1 MKEKIILNKIKK
13 FINTHDH
20 FLIVQADNPDGDS
33 LGSALALEHIL
44 GDMKKSTSLYCGVD
58 VPEYLKF
65 LTGWDR
71 VTKTIPTSID
81 AVIIVDTSAQI
92 LLENLAAS
100 PEYPWVA
107 SKQTL
112 VLDHHSEV
120 VCDIPQASI
129 ILCDNTYVS
138 TGELIYELCKNLQ
151 WNISVAA
158 QEKIMQSILS
168 DTLGLSTEATT
179 ATTYRRMAEMLEAGV
194 DRFALDESRKLLSKM
209 DSTVYMYKADLIKRT
224 EFYGDNK
231 EVAVVVIPEDELY
244 SVGTLY
250 NPAPL
255 ILNEMTMI
263 QGVKMA
269 IVIKRYKNRIT
280 GSLRATSQAPV
291 ANKIATIFGG
301 GGHPYAAGFKMDA
314 TPSSFSNIKSDVIRK
329 TLELIQ

>member
-1 MKEKIILNKIKK
+1 MTNKKTITEIETFIK
-13 FINTHDH
+13 THNH

-44 GDMKKSTSLYCGVD
+44 GDMKKQTSMYCGVD

-65 LTGWDR
+65 LSGWDR
-71 VTKTIPTSID
+71 VSKTIPTSID

-92 LLENLAAS
+92 LLENLAAA

-107 SKQTL
+107 SKPTL

-120 VCDIPQASI
+120 ICDIPQASI

-138 TGELIYELCKNLQ
+138 TGELIYKVAQTLK
-151 WNISVAA
+151 WKMSVPA

-179 ATTYRRMAEMLEAGV
+179 SSTYRRMAEMLEAGV
-194 DRFALDESRKLLSKM
+194 DRYALDESRKLLSKM
-209 DSTVYMYKADLIKRT
+209 DPSVYMYKADLIKRT

-231 EVAVVVIPEDELY
+231 EVALVVIPEDELY

-255 ILNEMTMI
+255 ILNEMTMVE
-263 QGVKMA
+263 GVKMA
-269 IVIKRYKNRIT
+269 IVIKRYKNRVT
-280 GSLRATSQAPV
+280 GALRATSQAPV
-291 ANKIATIFGG
+291 ANKIATTFGG

-314 TPSSFSNIKSDVIRK
+314 TPSSFSDIKSDVIRK

>member
-1 MKEKIILNKIKK
+1 MTNKKTITEIET
-13 FINTHDH
+13 FIETHNH

-44 GDMKKSTSLYCGVD
+44 GDMKKHTSMYCGVD

-65 LTGWDR
+65 LSGWDR
-71 VTKTIPTSID
+71 VSKTIPTSID

-92 LLENLAAS
+92 LLENLAAA
-100 PEYPWVA
+100 PEYPWIA
-107 SKQTL
+107 SKPTL

-138 TGELIYELCKNLQ
+138 TGELIYEVAQTLK
-151 WNISVAA
+151 WKMSVPA

-179 ATTYRRMAEMLEAGV
+179 SSTYRRMAEMLEAGV
-194 DRFALDESRKLLSKM
+194 DRYALDESRKLLSKM
-209 DSTVYMYKADLIKRT
+209 DPSVYMYKADLIKRT

-231 EVAVVVIPEDELY
+231 EVALVVIPEDELY

-255 ILNEMTMI
+255 ILNEMTMVE
-263 QGVKMA
+263 GVKMA
-269 IVIKRYKNRIT
+269 IVIKRYKNRVT
-280 GSLRATSQAPV
+280 GALRATSQAPV
-291 ANKIATIFGG
+291 ANKIATTFGG

-314 TPSSFSNIKSDVIRK
+314 TPSSFSDIKSDVIRK

>member
-1 MKEKIILNKIKK
+1 MTNKKTITEIETFIK
-13 FINTHDH
+13 THSH

-44 GDMKKSTSLYCGVD
+44 GDMKKQTSMYCGVD

-65 LTGWDR
+65 LSGWDR
-71 VTKTIPTSID
+71 VSKTIPTSID

-92 LLENLAAS
+92 LLENLAAA

-107 SKQTL
+107 SKPTL
-112 VLDHHSEV
+112 ILDHHSEV
-120 VCDIPQASI
+120 ICDIPQASI

-138 TGELIYELCKNLQ
+138 TGELIYEVAQTLK
-151 WNISVAA
+151 WKMSVPA

-179 ATTYRRMAEMLEAGV
+179 SSTYRRMAEMLEAGV
-194 DRFALDESRKLLSKM
+194 DRYALDESRKLLSKM
-209 DSTVYMYKADLIKRT
+209 DPSVYMYKADLIKRT

-231 EVAVVVIPEDELY
+231 EIALVVIPEDELY

-255 ILNEMTMI
+255 ILNEMTMVE
-263 QGVKMA
+263 GVKMA
-269 IVIKRYKNRIT
+269 IVIKRYKNRVT
-280 GSLRATSQAPV
+280 GALRATSQAPV
-291 ANKIATIFGG
+291 ANKIAATFGG
-301 GGHPYAAGFKMDA
+301 GGHPYAAGFKMDS
-314 TPSSFSNIKSDVIRK
+314 TPSSFSDIKSDVIRK

>member
-1 MKEKIILNKIKK
+1 MTNKKTITEIET
-13 FINTHDH
+13 FIETHNH

-44 GDMKKSTSLYCGVD
+44 GDMKKQTSMYCGVD

-65 LTGWDR
+65 LSGWDR
-71 VTKTIPTSID
+71 VSKTIPTSID

-92 LLENLAAS
+92 LLENLAAA
-100 PEYPWVA
+100 PEYPWIA
-107 SKQTL
+107 SKPTL

-138 TGELIYELCKNLQ
+138 TGELIYEVAQTLK
-151 WNISVAA
+151 WKMSVPA

-179 ATTYRRMAEMLEAGV
+179 SSTYRRMAEMLEAGV
-194 DRFALDESRKLLSKM
+194 DRYALDESRKLLSKM
-209 DSTVYMYKADLIKRT
+209 DPSVYMYKADLIKRT

-231 EVAVVVIPEDELY
+231 EVALVVIPEDELY

-255 ILNEMTMI
+255 ILNEMTMVE
-263 QGVKMA
+263 GVKMA
-269 IVIKRYKNRIT
+269 IVIKRYKNRVT
-280 GSLRATSQAPV
+280 GALRATSQAPV
-291 ANKIATIFGG
+291 ANKIATTFGG

-314 TPSSFSNIKSDVIRK
+314 TPSSFSDIKSDVIRK

>member
-1 MKEKIILNKIKK
+1 MTNKKTIAEIET
-13 FINTHDH
+13 FIEAHKH
-20 FLIVQADNPDGDS
+20 LLIVQADNPDGDS

-44 GDMKKSTSLYCGVD
+44 GDMKKMTSMYCGVD

-65 LTGWDR
+65 LSGWDR
-71 VTKTIPTSID
+71 VSKTIPTTID

-92 LLENLAAS
+92 LLENLAAT

-107 SKQTL
+107 SKPTL

-138 TGELIYELCKNLQ
+138 TGELIYDVAQTLK
-151 WNISVAA
+151 WKMSVPA

-179 ATTYRRMAEMLEAGV
+179 SSTYRRMAEMLEAGV
-194 DRFALDESRKLLSKM
+194 DRYALDESRKLLSKM
-209 DSTVYMYKADLIKRT
+209 DPSVYMYKADLIKRT

-231 EVAVVVIPEDELY
+231 EVALVVIPEDELY

-255 ILNEMTMI
+255 ILNEMTMVE
-263 QGVKMA
+263 GVKMA
-269 IVIKRYKNRIT
+269 IVIKRYKNRVT
-280 GSLRATSQAPV
+280 GALRATSQAPV
-291 ANKIATIFGG
+291 ANKIATTFGG

-314 TPSSFSNIKSDVIRK
+314 TPSSFSDIKSDVIRK

>member
-1 MKEKIILNKIKK
+1 
-13 FINTHDH
+13 
-20 FLIVQADNPDGDS
+20 
-33 LGSALALEHIL
+33 
-44 GDMKKSTSLYCGVD
+44 

-65 LTGWDR
+65 LSGWDR
-71 VTKTIPTSID
+71 VSKTIPTSID

-92 LLENLAAS
+92 LLENLAAT

-107 SKQTL
+107 SKPTL
-112 VLDHHSEV
+112 ILDHHSEV

-138 TGELIYELCKNLQ
+138 TGELIYEVAQTLKWEL
-151 WNISVAA
+151 SVPA

-179 ATTYRRMAEMLEAGV
+179 SSTYRRMAEMLEAGV
-194 DRFALDESRKLLSKM
+194 DRYALDESRKLLSKM
-209 DSTVYMYKADLIKRT
+209 DPSVYMYKADLIKRT

-231 EVAVVVIPEDELY
+231 EVALVVIPEDELY

-255 ILNEMTMI
+255 ILNEMTMVE
-263 QGVKMA
+263 GVKMA
-269 IVIKRYKNRIT
+269 IVIKRYKNRVT
-280 GSLRATSQAPV
+280 GALRATSQAPV
-291 ANKIATIFGG
+291 ANKIATAFGG

-314 TPSSFSNIKSDVIRK
+314 TPSSFSDIKSDVIRK